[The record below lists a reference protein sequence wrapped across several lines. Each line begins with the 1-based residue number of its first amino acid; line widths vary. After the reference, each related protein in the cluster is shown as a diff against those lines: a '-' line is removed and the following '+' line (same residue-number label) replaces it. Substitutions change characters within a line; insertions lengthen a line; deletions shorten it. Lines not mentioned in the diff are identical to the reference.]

1 MRKTIVSM
9 SVLAALATASFGANA
24 AVTLADL
31 GLPSDP
37 YDFQIKFNNY
47 EVLNPDTAADSGA
60 VNTDGLYLGDSF
72 GIFRVTTILDA
83 PGVNSPAN
91 WASGGIVNGVGG
103 GSVQELTGIF
113 WGFDIVAQDGTTAF
127 ATGGQIALFANATWD
142 VAIRE
147 QGPAGM
153 TTTGTINI
161 GGYDLPTYAGITG
174 GELILLGN
182 YASGCDSANASYTLC
197 SPSFI
202 NVGGSYL
209 GSAKGYVDIAADV
222 GLGANFATGAL
233 ATDTPG
239 VFRDASVQSNFTPAA
254 LSGGTGSNWE
264 TWSFDPV
271 FGRSQAVPEPSIL
284 ALLGIG
290 LVGIGAGRLRRGR
303 KAA

>member
-9 SVLAALATASFGANA
+9 SVLAALATASVGANA

-31 GLPSDP
+31 GLPGSP

-47 EVLNPDTAADSGA
+47 EVLNPDTEIGSGVTNA
-60 VNTDGLYLGDSF
+60 DGLYLGDSF
-72 GIFRVTTILDA
+72 GIFRVTTILDQ
-83 PGVNSPAN
+83 PGLNAVPN
-91 WASGGIVNGVGG
+91 WASGGVT
-103 GSVQELTGIF
+103 GSSVMELTGIF
-113 WGFDIVAQDGTTAF
+113 WGFDIVAREDETAF

-142 VAIRE
+142 LAIRE

-153 TTTGTINI
+153 VGSGSTMI
-161 GGYDLPTYAGITG
+161 GAYELPTYAGITG

-197 SPSFI
+197 SPAF
-202 NVGGSYL
+202 VDAAGGYI
-209 GSAKGYVDIAADV
+209 GSAKGYVDILTDV
-222 GLGANFATGAL
+222 GLGQYFATGSL

-254 LSGGTGSNWE
+254 LSGGAGSNWE

-271 FGRSQAVPEPSIL
+271 FGRSQPVPEPSVL
-284 ALLGIG
+284 ALLGLGLIG
-290 LVGIGAGRLRRGR
+290 LGAGRLRRGQ